1 MGSDSMKSCFCL
13 ITSALLLCAA
23 ELCAQEP
30 PPSQAKWIW
39 YPEVGLKDQLRF
51 FRREFQLPEK
61 PVGGT
66 LNFSGDDV
74 YTIWVNGRRIHR
86 SVNFKC
92 PPFEAEKYLKAGT
105 NVIAA

>member
-1 MGSDSMKSCFCL
+1 MCGGVVCAGTAALAGEMDLVSGSRL
-13 ITSALLLCAA
+13 EGSA
-23 ELCAQEP
+23 P
-30 PPSQAKWIW
+30 
-39 YPEVGLKDQLRF
+39 F

-92 PPFEAEKYLKAGT
+92 PPFEAE
-105 NVIAA
+105 NI